1 MFYPNFNFKEHSQW
15 GTYLMESEV
24 PEIIMLLNEQRK
36 VNTNLYREKVNKAED
51 SKQQW
56 AVQCIGGQQTFQV
69 AASSK

>member
-1 MFYPNFNFKEHSQW
+1 
-15 GTYLMESEV
+15 MESEV
-24 PEIIMLLNEQRK
+24 AEIIMLLNEQRK